1 MQQDEKDMKIK
12 SIKMSAKKSYSLSII
27 LPVFNVEKYL
37 DRCIKSIIEGTYKD
51 LEIIIV
57 NDGSKDNS
65 DKIIEGYL
73 KKYNN
78 ITYIVKENGGLSHAR
93 NVGYAYA
100 KGEYIAFF
108 DSDDYIEKYMYEK
121 LMAKVKEYN
130 YDIVVCDLYME
141 YEQTGKKVYVG
152 SNVEKEYKDVEKD
165 NNGIS
170 IRKEIMENI
179 YIAVHNK
186 IYKKELIEKTFKNN
200 TPFVNGMYYEDIIYT
215 YSILQNIDSISF
227 VNEPLY
233 YYVQRSTSISNNYD
247 KKLYDIIT
255 SVEILIENAVKNNN
269 FEEYRDI
276 LEYIGIRYLYGTF
289 MKRIAKTKNKKIY
302 LEGYNIVLKKDNEI
316 YIKYGIL
323 GKNKKRNNILN
334 NCDDCKKFKECKEKP
349 LRLKLKNFILKN
361 MDKKIFANIL
371 FLLEKNTKN

>member
-108 DSDDYIEKYMYEK
+108 DSDDYIEKDMYEK
-121 LMAKVKEYN
+121 LMEKVKEYK
-130 YDIVVCDLYME
+130 YDIVVSDLYME
-141 YEQTGKKVYVG
+141 YEQTGKKVYVS
-152 SNVEKEYKDVEKD
+152 SNISEEYKNVEKD

>member
-12 SIKMSAKKSYSLSII
+12 SIKMSEKESYSLSIV

-37 DRCIKSIIEGTYKD
+37 ERCIKSILEGTYKD
-51 LEIIIV
+51 LELVIV
-57 NDGSKDNS
+57 NDGTKDDSEN
-65 DKIIEGYL
+65 IIIRYL
-73 KKYNN
+73 EKYNN

-93 NVGYAYA
+93 NVGYTYA

-108 DSDDYIEKYMYEK
+108 DSDDYIEKDMYEK

-141 YEQTGKKVYVG
+141 YEQTGKKIYVG

-186 IYKKELIEKTFKNN
+186 IYKKELIEKTFENGM
-200 TPFVNGMYYEDIIYT
+200 PFVNGMYYEDILYT

-255 SVEILIENAVKNNN
+255 SVEILIENAVENNR
-269 FEEYRDI
+269 FEDYKEI
-276 LEYIGIRYLYGTF
+276 LEYIGIRYMYGTF

-302 LEGYNIVLKKDNEI
+302 LEGYNRVIQEDKKI
-316 YIKYGIL
+316 YEKYGIL
-323 GKNKKRNNILN
+323 GKNKKKNSILN
-334 NCDDCKKFKECKEKP
+334 NCKEYSECKEKS
-349 LRLKLKNFILKN
+349 LRLKLKNLILKN
-361 MDKKIFANIL
+361 MDKKLFANIL
-371 FLLEKNTKN
+371 FILEKDTKN

>member
-1 MQQDEKDMKIK
+1 MQEDQKDMRIK
-12 SIKMSAKKSYSLSII
+12 SIKMSEKESYSLSIV

-37 DRCIKSIIEGTYKD
+37 ERCIKSILEGTYKD
-51 LEIIIV
+51 LELVIV
-57 NDGSKDNS
+57 NDGTKDDSEN
-65 DKIIEGYL
+65 IIIRYL
-73 KKYNN
+73 EKYNN

-93 NVGYAYA
+93 NVGYTYA

-108 DSDDYIEKYMYEK
+108 DSDDYIEKDMYEK
-121 LMAKVKEYN
+121 LMAKVKDYN

-141 YEQTGKKVYVG
+141 YEQTGKKIYVS
-152 SNVEKEYKDVEKD
+152 SNVEKEYKDVEED
-165 NNGIS
+165 NNEIN

-186 IYKKELIEKTFKNN
+186 IYKKELIEKTFENGM
-200 TPFVNGMYYEDIIYT
+200 PFVNGMYYEDILYT

-302 LEGYNIVLKKDNEI
+302 LEGYNRVIQEDKKI
-316 YIKYGIL
+316 YEKYGIL
-323 GKNKKRNNILN
+323 GKNKKKNSILN
-334 NCDDCKKFKECKEKP
+334 NYKGYSECKEKS
-349 LRLKLKNFILKN
+349 LRLKLKNLILKN
-361 MDKKIFANIL
+361 MDKKLFANIL
-371 FLLEKNTKN
+371 FILEKNTKN